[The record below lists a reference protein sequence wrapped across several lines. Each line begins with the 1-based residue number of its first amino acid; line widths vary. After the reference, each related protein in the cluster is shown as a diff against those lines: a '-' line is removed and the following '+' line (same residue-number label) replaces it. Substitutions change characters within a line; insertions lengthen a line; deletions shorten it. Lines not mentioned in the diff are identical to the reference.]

1 MVEVSPARILLVEDE
16 PLNVELLQMALDRYN
31 FLNQVDVVE
40 DGEQALDYL
49 IGRSGNVSTSPLPD
63 LVLLDLKLPKING
76 LEVLRQI
83 RASDRTRDLAV
94 VILTTSEADNNLN
107 ACYALGIS
115 SHVIKPLDFET
126 LIAVIRRVGLHW
138 MLLPRTPL
146 PTSSAQF

>member
-1 MVEVSPARILLVEDE
+1 MVEVSPAKILLVEDE
-16 PLNVELLQMALDRYN
+16 PLNVELLQMALERYN
-31 FLNQVDVVE
+31 FLNQLDVVE

-49 IGRSGNVSTSPLPD
+49 IGRSGNVSTNPLPD

-76 LEVLRQI
+76 LEVLRLI
-83 RASDRTRDLAV
+83 RGSDRTKDLAV
-94 VILTTSEADNNLN
+94 VILTASEADNNLN

-115 SHVIKPLDFET
+115 SHVVKPVEFET

-138 MLLPRTPL
+138 MLLPRPPL